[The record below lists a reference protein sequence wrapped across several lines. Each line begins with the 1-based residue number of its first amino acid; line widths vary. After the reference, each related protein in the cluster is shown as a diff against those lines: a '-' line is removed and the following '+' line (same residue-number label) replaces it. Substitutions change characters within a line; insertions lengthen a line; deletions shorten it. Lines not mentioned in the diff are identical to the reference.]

1 VQLTSFNLELLQKS
15 AENGTFGCR
24 FFMRR
29 STLLA
34 LSSLGIASSL
44 LGCATAKPWPN
55 SAKLTAA
62 IKPARLEP
70 GQTVGLIAPSGFV
83 NTASVERYVNNLQT
97 LGVKVVLAKNLMSRW
112 GGYGG
117 TIQERVQDLHAM
129 FLDKNIHA
137 IWAARGG
144 SGASGLLPY
153 LDFEIIRNNPKILV
167 GYSDVTALHLAI
179 HQRTGLVT
187 FHGPVAGSLFSEFT
201 TKYLRAVLMN
211 MGPELRLPLA
221 NEHTAMAQD
230 QPHFQLREING
241 GIATGQLWGGNL
253 SIVASLLGGGFLGSN
268 PQQVLKDKLL
278 FLEDVGEAPYRL
290 DRLLTQLAQSQSN
303 GFHSTAGVM
312 LGVFS
317 KIKPPDDDPTLTMHE
332 VFDHHF
338 KSVKR
343 PAVYGYSFGHVPHQW
358 TLPIGVNARLDTTE
372 QTLTLLE
379 SAVI

>member
-1 VQLTSFNLELLQKS
+1 MNRRNFLVSVSSGAGLS
-15 AENGTFGCR
+15 ACASLPVDNSTYRTG
-24 FFMRR
+24 
-29 STLLA
+29 STL
-34 LSSLGIASSL
+34 
-44 LGCATAKPWPN
+44 
-55 SAKLTAA
+55 
-62 IKPARLEP
+62 IKPPRLRR
-70 GQTVGLIAPSGFV
+70 GQTIGIVAPSG
-83 NTASVERYVNNLQT
+83 SVQSNNIARYVQNFEDLGFKVKLSANLT
-97 LGVKVVLAKNLMSRW
+97 SRW

-117 TIQERVQDLHAM
+117 TIEQRVDDLHAM
-129 FLDKNIHA
+129 FSDPSVHA
-137 IWAARGG
+137 VWAARGG
-144 SGASGLLPY
+144 SGVAGLLPHLNY
-153 LDFEIIRNNPKILV
+153 DLIRANPKIFV
-167 GYSDVTALHLAI
+167 GYSDLTALHLAI
-179 HQRTGLVT
+179 YHRAGLVS
-187 FHGPVAGSLFSEFT
+187 FHGPVAGSQFTEFT
-201 TKYLRAVLMN
+201 ARYLTSVLMQTDR
-211 MGPELRLPLA
+211 ELRLFLSSEHLA
-221 NEHTAMAQD
+221 LAQD
-230 QPHFQLREING
+230 QPHFQRREING

-338 KSVKR
+338 KSIKR

-358 TLPIGVNARLDTTE
+358 TLPIGVNARLDSTE